1 MKKAIVVLI
10 MIVGIFTSCE
20 KEELVIDCGC
30 IKTTYNNHSIDE
42 DGVPFQKEISKE
54 NVECQEEGMEQDFKW
69 TTFVECIKIKN

>member
-1 MKKAIVVLI
+1 MKKVILGLV

-42 DGVPFQKEISKE
+42 NGVPFAKEISKE
-54 NVECQEEGMEQDFKW
+54 NVECQEEGMEQNFNF
-69 TTFVECIKIKN
+69 TNFVECIKIKK